1 MKPQL
6 QLEISNY
13 INIKTNSKTKETSR
27 PTNNN
32 MQLNLLYNVIA
43 NNKELAILLNKC
55 NIKFSILFR
64 IPSQVD
70 HFPSAVI
77 INNGTIFY
85 SD

>member
-1 MKPQL
+1 
-6 QLEISNY
+6 
-13 INIKTNSKTKETSR
+13 
-27 PTNNN
+27 

-43 NNKELAILLNKC
+43 NNKELAMSLNKC

-77 INNGTIFY
+77 INNGTIFD
-85 SD
+85 SDQQLLITNYCDFEKKI